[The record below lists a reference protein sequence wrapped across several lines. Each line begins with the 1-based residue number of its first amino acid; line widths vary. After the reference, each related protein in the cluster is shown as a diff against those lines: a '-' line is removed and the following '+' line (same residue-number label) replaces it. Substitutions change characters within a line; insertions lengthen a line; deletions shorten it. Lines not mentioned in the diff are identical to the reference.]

1 MTLSFT
7 IAHYKID
14 CTMPTADS
22 DAGPAV
28 GAMQR
33 LKRADIV
40 IAGGGWVGLA
50 MAKEITS
57 RTSLSVVVLERGPH
71 RKMADYVTGMDE
83 LDYRPAPPSG
93 AEPGR

>member
-7 IAHYKID
+7 ID
-14 CTMPTADS
+14 QSADS

-71 RKMADYVTGMDE
+71 RKMAEYVTGHGRAGRY
-83 LDYRPAPPSG
+83 LPPASG